1 MARTPELPQGQLN
14 PVAKP
19 VSTFLNFEAE
29 RPAAPGQPSQL
40 GSPKLVN
47 IVQRGGGANV
57 RGFNSFQQLAESLK
71 VATGA
76 VDAGLQLYAS
86 NEYLS
91 GKNEVLKA
99 AHLANTQM
107 LNAGE
112 EYAKDNREVARA
124 NPVAGVLMDEANPFR
139 RAGRMNQGSILL
151 QKEIPAAFRQLW
163 REQGDRLV
171 QLDSASPEINKA
183 LAEATLKATGK
194 YPIDEFSP
202 GFQENVVPMIN
213 KYQEWFRDKQSTGRN
228 DFLKAT
234 QADLIRKE
242 LFSLL
247 WNGTTGTQEQQ
258 MTLLTRAGGI
268 LHERTKDLGIPG
280 DVPKIKGEALVQL
293 AQQLQQFEQFPEY
306 RQKAYRL
313 RQLLG
318 AIPVNQQGELAASQY
333 GIELASGQDKLAQIY
348 RREQEAADKQGLRD
362 FETKYGQT
370 LMALPRNSPDYNRE
384 LSNALADPAFS
395 NLPLSERVKSLQA
408 MQKAE
413 TIFATGQI
421 DYGAI
426 RELRQTVEG
435 QFGANFNE
443 AKAREAFNQIQFP
456 DGAEEEAIKQA
467 NDFEALLKRKRDQT
481 SIPRGEVTSA
491 ITDATK
497 EQLVTRYPDLQ
508 SVATKGG
515 DVMAHIQNGDE
526 AKQRASTAYQ
536 SQLQKY
542 VYEYVSK
549 AAAQQGAPI
558 SDPAQRT
565 QLIQEAIEKFNGN
578 KAVMDQIF
586 ITPEQLKK
594 QRQPEQKTG
603 TKPAVMPTY
612 RVGSLTTIPTERI
625 EQWKD
630 HALLNADDTERL
642 LLQALNGQQL
652 PAPFRNAAIRAG
664 TTWGQLL
671 LKQADLQGEGFR
683 GKPTDAQRRQ
693 ILNMGNQSK
702 SFQDGFATASPG
714 NGPLSIATNLLLNVL
729 TGSAPAQAAVIQRP
743 QGPTYSSGGRYVATA
758 PRGYSAD
765 RMTQTLHGLVGQ
777 PGYDANHG
785 VRNDHVHHGS
795 PDQRTALALANFM
808 KANGV
813 PVSEFAQSGKVAPV
827 HKDPGHYTGMSM
839 DFPVPVSRHQ
849 KVLNLIDLFYAQRRR

>member
-1 MARTPELPQGQLN
+1 MARTPELPQGQLV

-29 RPAAPGQPSQL
+29 RPAAPTQPSMM

-47 IVQRGGGANV
+47 IIQRGGGANV

-71 VATGA
+71 VATSA
-76 VDAGLQLYAS
+76 TDAGLQLYAS

-91 GKNEVLKA
+91 GKNEVLRA

-107 LNAGE
+107 LNAGV
-112 EYAKDNREVARA
+112 EYAKDNREVARD

-139 RAGRMNQGSILL
+139 RAGRMNQGSVLL
-151 QKEIPAAFRQLW
+151 QKEIPATFRQLW
-163 REQGDRLV
+163 RERGDELV
-171 QLDSASPEINKA
+171 QLDAASPELNRA
-183 LAEATLKATGK
+183 LAEATVRATSK

-202 GFQENVVPMIN
+202 GFQENVVPAIN
-213 KYQEWFRDKQSTGRN
+213 KYHEWFRDKHSTGRTA
-228 DFLKAT
+228 FLKAT

-242 LFSLL
+242 LFTLL
-247 WNGTTGTQEQQ
+247 WNGQSGSQEEQ
-258 MTLLTRAGGI
+258 MSLLTRAGDV

-306 RQKAYRL
+306 RQKAARL
-313 RQLLG
+313 RRLIG

-348 RREQEAADKQGLRD
+348 RREQEANDKQGLRD
-362 FETKYGQT
+362 FETKYAES
-370 LMALPRNSPDYNRE
+370 LMALPRNSPEYNKA
-384 LSNALADPAFS
+384 LSDALTDPAFKF
-395 NLPLSERVKSLQA
+395 LPLSERVKSLQG

-413 TIFATGQI
+413 SIFATGQV

-426 RELRQTVEG
+426 RDLRQQVEG
-435 QFGANFNE
+435 QFGDNFNE
-443 AKAREAFNQIQFP
+443 AKARERFNQIRFP

-467 NDFEALLKRKRDQT
+467 NDFEALLKRKREQMA
-481 SIPRGEVTSA
+481 IPRGEVTSA

-508 SVATKGG
+508 AVATRGG

-536 SQLQKY
+536 SQLQAY
-542 VYEYVSK
+542 VYRYVSN

-565 QLIQEAIEKFNGN
+565 RLIGEAIDKFNAN

-594 QRQPEQKTG
+594 QRQPEP
-603 TKPAVMPTY
+603 KPGMKKAVMPTF
-612 RVGSLTTIPTERI
+612 RVGALANVPAERI
-625 EQWKD
+625 KDWKNN
-630 HALLNADDTERL
+630 ALINADDTERL

-652 PAPFRNAAIRAG
+652 PVPFRNAAIRAG

-683 GKPTDAQRRQ
+683 ARPTDAQRRQ
-693 ILNMGNQSK
+693 ILNMSNQSK

-729 TGSAPAQAAVIQRP
+729 TGSAPAQAAVMPRP
-743 QGPTYSSGGRYVATA
+743 KGPTYSSGGRYVATN

-765 RMTQTLHGLVGQ
+765 RMTQTLHGIVGQ

-785 VRNDHVHHGS
+785 VGNDHVHHGA

-808 KANGV
+808 KANGI
-813 PVSEFAQSGKVAPV
+813 PVTEFKQWGSVAPV
-827 HKDPGHYTGMSM
+827 HKDPGHYSGMSM
-839 DFPVPVSRHQ
+839 DFPVAVKDHP
-849 KVLNLIDLFYAQRRR
+849 KVLKLIDLFYAQRSR